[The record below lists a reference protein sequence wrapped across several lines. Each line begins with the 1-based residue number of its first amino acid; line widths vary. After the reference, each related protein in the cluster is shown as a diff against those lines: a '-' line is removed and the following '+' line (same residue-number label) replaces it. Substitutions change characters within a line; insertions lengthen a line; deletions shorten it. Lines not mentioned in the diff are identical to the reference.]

1 MTLSHVW
8 LLKVERFLS
17 GIENQTLH
25 VLPNNTA
32 VLNSSYFFPTG
43 KMPLSKHRWR
53 PQPVFVSPQ
62 AKGHFV
68 IYFLLVSVSA
78 VYFLRLALVFS
89 IVCTLVFLK

>member
-78 VYFLRLALVFS
+78 VYFLRLALF
-89 IVCTLVFLK
+89 FLLFALLFF